1 MKRYRNRKRNRDGGA
16 GRVRGGE
23 RQGQKQRS
31 KKLRKSQGKKER
43 RKTQPREARLLSQRA
58 EPEKV
63 VASEGRS
70 WVPFYS
76 FALHLWLKC
85 PQLVATELG
94 WENKLHYFYLSL
106 TEI

>member
-16 GRVRGGE
+16 ERVRGGE

-31 KKLRKSQGKKER
+31 KKLRKSQEKKER
-43 RKTQPREARLLSQRA
+43 RHNPGSRGSLSQRA
-58 EPEKV
+58 EPEKA

-85 PQLVATELG
+85 PQLVVTELG